1 MKRLTALILCAL
13 ITIYLPACTEAEA
26 ADYSAP
32 EKTTVMVY
40 MIGSDLESKSG
51 ACSADLTEIRE
62 SGIDLEQNE
71 VVIYTGG
78 TTTWQNDTL
87 TPDTNSIIS
96 LSGSGYVIEKD
107 ELNTSMGD
115 SAVLSGFLDYCVE
128 NHPAD
133 RYALVL
139 WDHGNGPLIGY
150 GKDTLYGNDSLD
162 LEEMASAM
170 QDSPFSADKKLE
182 WVGFDACLMAS
193 AELACVWAPY
203 ADYLIASQE
212 VEPAFGWNYSF
223 LRDVGKSDISYLLG
237 QITGTYYD
245 TCIQYFEKKGYTSRE
260 TTLSVTD
267 LSHTDK
273 LASALNG
280 LFEDAAKDVA
290 DNYDNLSSKRVNTR
304 SLGRASTGSEYD
316 LVDLRDLCVQ
326 LSSDYPERSKEV
338 IDIIDSMIVNN
349 ATNAENLCGLSLYYP
364 FYNKSYYEFSWCDT
378 YNSMNLFTGYLD
390 YLTEYQIKW
399 LGSDMQDD
407 YASSETP
414 SAETSERYTLQL
426 TDDQAEH
433 FASAKY
439 YILKKEGAETFTNI
453 YSSSN
458 VDLDGSALT
467 AEFDGSVIYARNSLE
482 KYLIPQTTEYDTVG
496 DYTNYSIPV
505 IIDNSKGVD
514 ILSSD
519 SEDKQEVVTKKCRC
533 LIAADKANSSIG
545 MSAMMPYDTEQSGT
559 DMMGGK
565 TEELDLSEFTTYRF
579 VENSPR
585 TITRDDNGVV
595 RSMDEWR
602 STKVIRYTEWAVADG
617 LDFIYAPLGY
627 GSYSLVFE
635 ICDTQGSMYCS
646 EPIDIDTSNAQ
657 WLNSSEK
664 KSTVIKSDGVF
675 PILLKEDD
683 DFALYLDKA
692 DDSGTEVLTVLA
704 ENRSDKKLRYS
715 VDNVI
720 CNKNIDCSDGY
731 GISADI
737 APGERTHP
745 YSTYFTTSLDSFN
758 YGVAAEIGALKEI
771 SSLSF
776 NVSLIGYDDKKT
788 MWNDERIEVEL
799 NKGSEYTVSNTGW
812 FSTPLLEAE
821 LEDPFG
827 AAVKPQAIIDDPT
840 LKVELLCFGK
850 QSTGL
855 TGALKFTNLSKDE
868 YYVLTSDGFA
878 IDDIYISCPAGI
890 VELAPGMVAY
900 RDFSCND
907 TTLDQF
913 NVTGLQKLTISL
925 RSAINRNILWQ
936 GYGSTQWIDLK
947 LDKISD
953 APSEL
958 NEGVENLMDNSC
970 ATVDLLRY
978 ELDDYG
984 KKTWYMSIGSKNED
998 GVQIRL
1004 VDFNVNG
1011 QDFTGDDLSAPVYQD
1026 EAQAGPG
1033 HKSVFRLRSSSISDS
1048 DITPEDITDVSFR
1061 IIVYNF
1067 TGDKILYESKTPVS
1081 VSVETGEIEEDTE
1094 SVTDSTESELN

>member
-13 ITIYLPACTEAEA
+13 ILLCLPACSEAKA
-26 ADYSAP
+26 ADYSSP

-51 ACSADLTEIRE
+51 AASEDLNEIRE
-62 SGIDLEQNE
+62 SKIDISKND

-78 TTTWQNDTL
+78 TTAWQNDIL
-87 TPDTNSIIS
+87 TQGSNSIIS
-96 LSGSGYVIEKD
+96 LTSNGYVVEKD
-107 ELNTSMGD
+107 EQQASMGD
-115 SAVLSGFLDYCVE
+115 AATLSGFLDYCVE

-150 GKDTLYGNDSLD
+150 GKDTLFGNDSLN

-170 QDSPFSADKKLE
+170 QNSPFSADKKLQ

-193 AELACVWAPY
+193 AELACVWSPY
-203 ADYLIASQE
+203 AEYLIASQE
-212 VEPAFGWNYSF
+212 VEPAFGWDYSF
-223 LRDVGKSDISYLLG
+223 LKDVGKSDISYLLD
-237 QITGTYYD
+237 QITEKYLD
-245 TCIQYFEKKGYTSRE
+245 TCLRYFEKKGYTGRE

-267 LSHTDK
+267 LSYCDK

-280 LFEDAAKDVA
+280 LFEDASKDVS
-290 DNYDNLSSKRVNTR
+290 DKYDNLSSKRVNTR

-316 LVDLRDLCVQ
+316 LVDLRDLCAQ
-326 LSSDYPERSKEV
+326 LSSDYPERTKEV
-338 IDIIDSMIVNN
+338 IDVVDAMVVDNS
-349 ATNAENLCGLSLYYP
+349 TNAENLCGLSLYYP
-364 FYNKSYYEFSWCDT
+364 FYNKSYYENSWCDT
-378 YNSMNLFTGYLD
+378 YNSMGLFTGYLD
-390 YLTEYQIKW
+390 YLTAFQVKW
-399 LGSDMQDD
+399 LGTDMQDD

-458 VDLDGSALT
+458 VEYDDSILT
-467 AEFDGSVIYARNSLE
+467 AEFDGNVIYAHNSID

-496 DYTNYSIPV
+496 DYTNYATPV
-505 IIDNSKGVD
+505 VINNSKGVD
-514 ILSSD
+514 ILSSNSD
-519 SEDKQEVVTKKCRC
+519 EEKQEVITKKCRC
-533 LIAADKANSSIG
+533 LIAADKANSTIE
-545 MSAMMPYDTEQSGT
+545 MSAMMPYDTDQTGT

-565 TEELDLSEFTTYRF
+565 TEELDLSEFTTYQF
-579 VENSPR
+579 LEKSPR
-585 TITRDDNGVV
+585 TITRDDNGVI

-602 STKVIRYTEWAVADG
+602 STNVIRWTEWSVADG

-646 EPIDIDTSNAQ
+646 EPIDIDTSNVE
-657 WLNSSEK
+657 WLTANEK
-664 KSTVIKSDGVF
+664 SSTVIESDGTF
-675 PILLKEDD
+675 PVLLKEDD

-704 ENRSDKKLRYS
+704 ENKSDKKLRYS

-731 GISADI
+731 GISSDI
-737 APGERTHP
+737 AAGERTHP
-745 YSTYFTTSLDSFN
+745 YSSYFTTSLDSFN
-758 YGVAAEIGALKEI
+758 YGVAAEIGALKQI
-771 SSLSF
+771 SSISF
-776 NVSLIGYDDKKT
+776 SVSLVGYDNKKT
-788 MWNDERIEVEL
+788 MWNNDRIEVDFK
-799 NKGSEYTVSNTGW
+799 KGSEYTVSNTGW
-812 FSTPLLEAE
+812 FSEPLLEDD

-827 AAVKPQAIIDDPT
+827 AVVKPQVIVDEPT

-850 QSTGL
+850 QSTRL
-855 TGALKFTNLSKDE
+855 TGALRFTNLSEDK

-890 VELAPGMVAY
+890 VELAPGMIAY
-900 RDFSCND
+900 RDFSCNE

-913 NVTGLQKLTISL
+913 NVTGLQELTISL

-936 GYGSTQWIDLK
+936 GYGSTEWIDLK
-947 LDKISD
+947 LDKKSD
-953 APSEL
+953 SPSQL
-958 NEGVENLMDNSC
+958 NDGIETLMDNSC
-970 ATVDLLRY
+970 TTVDLLRY
-978 ELDDYG
+978 ELDKYG
-984 KKTWYMSIGSKNED
+984 KKIWYMSLESKNEE
-998 GVQIRL
+998 GVEVRL

-1011 QDFTGDDLSAPVYQD
+1011 QDFTGNDISAPVFQD

-1033 HKSVFRLRSSSISDS
+1033 QKSVFKLSSSAIFDS
-1048 DITPEDITDVSFR
+1048 DIKPEDITDVSFR

-1067 TGDKILYESKTPVS
+1067 TGDKILYEGKTTVS
-1081 VSVETGEIEEDTE
+1081 VKADDDTAAGMTE
-1094 SVTDSTESELN
+1094 AVTDTAQ